1 MSSAVQGNTVCEAE
15 SEGLVHY
22 PTTLAPVSGS
32 VTVTTQW
39 LTELAQLLLSCVLQV
54 VPGQVFLSVNVTL
67 DIEQSLLV
75 GDRFVKVISAL
86 KELLLTFFQ

>member
-39 LTELAQLLLSCVLQV
+39 LTMLTELAQLLLSGVLQV
-54 VPGQVFLSVNVTL
+54 VAGQVFLSVNVTL
-67 DIEQSLLV
+67 DIVKSLLV
-75 GDRFVKVISAL
+75 GDRLSRLFL
-86 KELLLTFFQ
+86 H